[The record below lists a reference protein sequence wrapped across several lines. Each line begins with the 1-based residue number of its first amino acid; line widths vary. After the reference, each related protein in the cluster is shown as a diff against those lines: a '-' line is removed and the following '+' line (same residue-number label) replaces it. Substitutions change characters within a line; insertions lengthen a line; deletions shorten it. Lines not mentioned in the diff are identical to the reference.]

1 MRDQRFTATTT
12 RGTAGISPYTTR
24 PASAQQIDRWIATEE
39 RREIE
44 RRHGEQA
51 RPPAPDW
58 LIEMGLDGRDPVY
71 VHVGGCHM
79 AGKRSRGVD
88 RDQALRA
95 VTEGVPACTHCR
107 PDTELGLLDRRSPP
121 GWKRGRTP
129 DGALCNPGATE
140 LAAACV
146 ARPFG

>member
-1 MRDQRFTATTT
+1 MNDSSVPRLDMLSFARRIAVQ
-12 RGTAGISPYTTR
+12 
-24 PASAQQIDRWIATEE
+24 QVEQIDRWIAAEE
-39 RREIE
+39 RREAE

-58 LIEMGLDGRDPVY
+58 LIEMGLGGRDPVY

-95 VTEGVPACTHCR
+95 VTEGVDACPHCR
-107 PDTELGLLDRRSPP
+107 PDTELGVLD
-121 GWKRGRTP
+121 
-129 DGALCNPGATE
+129 
-140 LAAACV
+140 
-146 ARPFG
+146 